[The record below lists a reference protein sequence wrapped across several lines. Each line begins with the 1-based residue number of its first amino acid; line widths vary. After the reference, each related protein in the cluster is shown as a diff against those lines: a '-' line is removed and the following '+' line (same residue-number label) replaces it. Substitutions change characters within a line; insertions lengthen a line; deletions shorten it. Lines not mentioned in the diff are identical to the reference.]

1 MTEINNNLRAEQQ
14 VKQLLQRRPRMSRQ
28 ERDNR
33 PTRADANRM
42 SGLASGI
49 DTKAIIKAI
58 VDVERRRL
66 EPVQEQRE
74 DTLDELESFKLI
86 NESLERLKTTADSLR
101 NNSIWE
107 GKVVESS
114 NEDVV
119 TATATRGAKPGKHTL
134 VVDKLALNHQIAS
147 QGYEKQ
153 DENVGSGRFIITVGE
168 GNPISIIIDETNNT
182 LKGLKEAIN
191 FATDEVNATLI
202 KTGNRL
208 RPNQLVLTSQ
218 KSGSEGRIALEVN
231 LKGGDTPFFENSVEA
246 PTEWAGI
253 GEPIPPQDITA
264 ITGTGASTSI
274 VQVVGDYNGEDD
286 LKFTFSAIQTGIVGG
301 EKQMQVRWEDE
312 DGRKGVLNLDALNY
326 APGQPI
332 EFVDG
337 LALIFSA
344 GEIIVNDS
352 FSFQARSERSSVA
365 WYLTPEERK
374 SSTSQ
379 LTTWARQ
386 QTEEF
391 GAPTVEGTYTGEDD
405 QEFTLTVEGN
415 GIVGRA
421 KSLSIVWANEEGDSG
436 ILTVGEG
443 YEPGTALALTQGL
456 TVALKPG
463 VLSNGQV
470 STFEVEAAASSSLW
484 WKSFEERRE
493 PAVVSPTTRFA
504 LADAD
509 EDEPSGFMPELP
521 GELGPRVSTSEKTI
535 TGTYTGDDPRVYTF
549 TVIQGAAIGDKGTVG
564 TTSGLRIGWEDDKG
578 NSGVLDAGTD
588 YTPGTPLPFDLG
600 LSVSFGP
607 GRVFEEDFFTVRTRT
622 ATIQP
627 PQDAVIRF
635 GASEGGGGLEIT
647 SSTNAFENLID
658 GVRLNVISTDEK
670 PVTISIRG
678 DTEKAK
684 EAVLQFVTQFNSIS
698 ALITELSK
706 FEPENEFAGPLLGNR
721 DITQIRN
728 RLSELLIDPVK
739 GLPKSAN
746 MLFSL
751 GVKLNNKGILDAD
764 DAVLDK
770 KIKDDFGLVADLF
783 RDKGE
788 SDNQNIA
795 FVGMSEETSVST
807 DGYPVNITKVA
818 TQGYYQSLELPQVVI
833 VDDTNNKFSVTV
845 DGRPSE
851 QIELAPRAYQLNEF
865 ARTLQNAI
873 VSDDLIG
880 DRGVRV
886 LAENNRIR
894 VLSGRFGT
902 SSSIIFSPGLDKNK
916 LPAVLDE
923 GESVAGENI
932 EGTINGNPAEGNGQL
947 LKAPNNSGPAAG
959 LRLFSKMSESQ
970 LDPQAAEAS
979 VSISKG
985 IGSRLSSYLET
996 VVNPLTGS
1004 MGRITKN
1011 LRDRIGD
1018 LDGQLK
1024 RMEERIDSKRQRLRE
1039 KFTRMETKLSSL
1051 RSQQAFM
1058 KGQLGGGGSA
1068 LPGLPG

>member
-1 MTEINNNLRAEQQ
+1 MTEINNNLRSQQ
-14 VKQLLQRRPRMSRQ
+14 LPKQLPQRQKRMSRE

-33 PTRADANRM
+33 PTRADASRM

-49 DTKAIIKAI
+49 NTKQIIKAI
-58 VDVERRRL
+58 TDVERRRL
-66 EPVQEQRE
+66 EPVQEQRD
-74 DTLDELESFKLI
+74 DTLQELESFKLV
-86 NESLERLKTTADSLR
+86 NENLERMKTTVDSLR
-101 NNSIWE
+101 KNSIWE
-107 GKVVESS
+107 GKVVASS

-119 TATATRGAKPGKHTL
+119 TASATRGAKPGKHTL

-153 DENVGSGRFIITVGE
+153 DENIGSGRFTITVGE
-168 GNPISIIIDETNNT
+168 GNPISIILDETNNT
-182 LKGLKEAIN
+182 LKGLKDAIN

-202 KTGNRL
+202 KTGNRI

-218 KSGSEGRIALEVN
+218 KSGSEGRIALEVK
-231 LKGGDTPFFENSVEA
+231 LQGGEVPFFENSVEA
-246 PTEWAGI
+246 PSEWAGI
-253 GEPIPPQDITA
+253 GEPIPPQDISA
-264 ITGTGASTSI
+264 ITGTGASTTI
-274 VQVVGDYNGEDD
+274 VQVVGEYNGEDD
-286 LKFTFSAIQTGIVGG
+286 NTFTFKAIQTGIVGG

-352 FSFQARSERSSVA
+352 FSFEAQPERSSAA

-374 SSTSQ
+374 SSVSQ
-379 LTTWARQ
+379 LTAWARQ

-391 GAPTVEGTYTGEDD
+391 GAPVVEGSYTGEDD
-405 QEFTLTVEGN
+405 QEFTLTVQGG

-421 KSLSIVWANEEGDSG
+421 KSLSILWENEEGESAT
-436 ILTVGEG
+436 LTLGEG
-443 YEPGTALALTQGL
+443 YEPGTPLALTQGL
-456 TVALKPG
+456 TLSLKPG
-463 VLSNGQV
+463 VLSDGQV
-470 STFEVEAAASSSLW
+470 ATFEVEAATSASLW
-484 WKSFEERRE
+484 WKTSEERSE
-493 PAVVSPTTRFA
+493 PAVVSPVTKFSVP
-504 LADAD
+504 DAD
-509 EDEPSGFMPELP
+509 EDEPSGFMPDLP
-521 GELGPRVSTSEKTI
+521 GELGPRVSTAEKTI
-535 TGTYTGDDPRVYTF
+535 SGTYTGDQPRVYTF
-549 TVIQGAAIGDKGTVG
+549 TVIQGASIGDKGTVG
-564 TTSGLRIGWEDDKG
+564 TTSGLRIRWEDDQE
-578 NSGVLDAGTD
+578 NSGVLEAGAD
-588 YTPGTPLPFDLG
+588 YTPDTPLPFDLG
-600 LSVSFGP
+600 LSVSFGA

-647 SSTNAFENLID
+647 SSTNVFEGVID

-678 DTEKAK
+678 DTEGAK
-684 EAVLQFVTQFNSIS
+684 ESVLKFVSEFNDIS

-706 FEPENEFAGPLLGNR
+706 FEPENDISGPLLGNR
-721 DITQIRN
+721 DITAIRN

-739 GLPKSAN
+739 GLPKSSN

-751 GVKLNNKGILDAD
+751 GIKLDNKGMLEVD
-764 DAVLDK
+764 DAVLDG

-783 RDKGE
+783 REKGE

-795 FVGMSEETSVST
+795 FVGMSEKTSVST

-818 TQGYYQSLELPQVVI
+818 SQGHYQSPELPEGVI
-833 VDDTNNKFSVTV
+833 IDDTNNTFSITV

-851 QIELAPRAYQLNEF
+851 QIELAPQAYGLNEF
-865 ARTLQNAI
+865 ARSLQNAI

-886 LAENNRIR
+886 VAENNRIR

-902 SSSIIFSPGLDKNK
+902 ASSISFNIGLNANE
-916 LPAVLDE
+916 LPLALGE

-947 LKAPNNSGPAAG
+947 LKAPNGSGPAAG
-959 LRLFSKMSESQ
+959 LRLFAKITESQ
-970 LDPQAAEAS
+970 LKPQEAEAS
-979 VSISKG
+979 ISISKG

-1004 MGRITKN
+1004 MRRITKN
-1011 LRDRIGD
+1011 LSERIGD
-1018 LDGQLK
+1018 LDGQMK
-1024 RMEERIDSKRQRLRE
+1024 RMEERIASKRQRLQQ
-1039 KFTRMETKLSSL
+1039 KFQRMETKLSSL